1 MMDEHVARMEW
12 RLILYSYIDQSY
24 TQYIIC
30 NVIEMQAIRGLILL
44 ARAQD
49 EEQHVMMMLLSY
61 KQIGQLST
69 FILNAVSF
77 GL

>member
-1 MMDEHVARMEW
+1 
-12 RLILYSYIDQSY
+12 
-24 TQYIIC
+24 
-30 NVIEMQAIRGLILL
+30 MQAIRGLILL